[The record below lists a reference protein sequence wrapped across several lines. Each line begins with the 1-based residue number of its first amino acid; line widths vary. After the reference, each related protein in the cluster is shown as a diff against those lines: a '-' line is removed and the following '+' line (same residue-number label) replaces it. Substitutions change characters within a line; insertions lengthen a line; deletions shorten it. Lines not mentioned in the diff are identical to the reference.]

1 MSYVNEFHR
10 KLIEIEKLKNS
21 IKVEKNKQ
29 QKDTDHMMKRG
40 QMMCLMRHAL
50 QHMLDVLRHVGSPDV
65 YRKQEFPT
73 INLRL
78 PLLKFN
84 LEKPPPPQVIEIERK
99 KS

>member
-1 MSYVNEFHR
+1 
-10 KLIEIEKLKNS
+10 
-21 IKVEKNKQ
+21 
-29 QKDTDHMMKRG
+29 MMKRG
-40 QMMCLMRHAL
+40 QLMCLMRYAL

-84 LEKPPPPQVIEIERK
+84 LQKPPPPKVIENDRK
-99 KS
+99 NSLNNLLH